1 MNIVLIVLESLRK
14 DCVNAYGQP
23 PWGKVHTPHLDAFAR
38 ESVMFTRAYPE
49 SLPTL
54 PARRALYT
62 GRRSY
67 SFSKGDDRQ
76 AGDSLDIPGWGAIP
90 ADQDTLAEM
99 LKAAG
104 YRTGLIA
111 DVYPMFEPSSN
122 HWRGFDQW
130 SFVRGQQCDPYR
142 SGPRLSQEQ
151 LDNWLPEEM
160 RGHPFPME
168 IIERSIMNMHDRT
181 KEEDYCASRVMR
193 EAACWLEQNADA
205 EKFFLTVESFDI
217 HEPWL
222 VPEHYRRMYSDRDGR
237 EQVAS
242 SYADTTKLP
251 PELLDRTRANYCG
264 AVTMSDRWFGH
275 LMEQMRVMRLLDTT
289 LVIVTGDHG
298 HSIGDDQFMGKRGYP
313 SKPVVFDVPLMIRLP
328 KGRHAGKKADLFVQ
342 HHDIT
347 AEILR
352 AARVRPSSAI
362 DGMPFLNN
370 AVAGRAGRRD
380 HVTVGWGS
388 AATVINKR
396 WWFNAKVDGKG
407 VVLHEMKGGRPL
419 AKNVAHKHPHV
430 TRKLFDIALADVG
443 GVFPQWLVE
452 LAPDDPDVPGSTELA
467 ARK

>member
-1 MNIVLIVLESLRK
+1 
-14 DCVNAYGQP
+14 
-23 PWGKVHTPHLDAFAR
+23 
-38 ESVMFTRAYPE
+38 
-49 SLPTL
+49 
-54 PARRALYT
+54 
-62 GRRSY
+62 
-67 SFSKGDDRQ
+67 
-76 AGDSLDIPGWGAIP
+76 
-90 ADQDTLAEM
+90 
-99 LKAAG
+99 
-104 YRTGLIA
+104 
-111 DVYPMFEPSSN
+111 
-122 HWRGFDQW
+122 
-130 SFVRGQQCDPYR
+130 
-142 SGPRLSQEQ
+142 
-151 LDNWLPEEM
+151 M

-275 LMEQMRVMRLLDTT
+275 LMEQMRVMRL
-289 LVIVTGDHG
+289 
-298 HSIGDDQFMGKRGYP
+298 
-313 SKPVVFDVPLMIRLP
+313 P

-362 DGMPFLNN
+362 DGMPFLND